1 MKTKLFF
8 CGLLIIAF
16 LSTCVKLEQI
26 CADAVET
33 PLTVNFKT
41 RQILKNRSGGDSIV
55 VKDTFVYVKDIRIK
69 ENNTIVYEASK
80 TTDSITTTKLKYNP
94 LKDSI
99 TYAFSYNKN
108 PTNQKDTFAFSYTRK
123 IALSSPECG
132 VRTDYANLQVKT
144 SLISPTLKTTNQTTT
159 VDVYFK

>member
-8 CGLLIIAF
+8 CGLLIIVF
-16 LSTCVKLEQI
+16 LSTCVKLEQV

-41 RQILKNRSGGDSIV
+41 RETLKNRSGLDSIV
-55 VKDTFVYVKDIRIK
+55 VKDTFVYVKDIRII

-80 TTDSITTTKLKYNP
+80 TTDSISNIKLKYNP
-94 LKDSI
+94 IKDSVG
-99 TYAFSYNKN
+99 YALLYNDN
-108 PTNQKDTFAFSYTRK
+108 PIRKDTLKFNYTRK

-144 SLISPTLKTTNQTTT
+144 SLISPTVKTTNQITT

>member
-8 CGLLIIAF
+8 LGLSVVAL
-16 LSTCVKLEQI
+16 LSTCVKLEQV

-41 RQILKNRSGGDSIV
+41 RQTLKNRSGLDSIV
-55 VKDTFVYVKDIRIK
+55 VKDTFVHVKDIRIT
-69 ENNTIVYEASK
+69 ENNTMIYQAEN
-80 TTDSITTTKLKYNP
+80 T
-94 LKDSI
+94 KDSI
-99 TYAFSYNKN
+99 NTIQLRYNPIQDSVSYNFN
-108 PTNQKDTFAFSYTRK
+108 YHTVSQKDILKLVYTRK

-132 VRTDYANLQVKT
+132 VRTDYTNLQVKT
-144 SLISPTLKTTNQTTT
+144 SLITPTVKITNQITT